1 VESKN
6 LKIKELIN
14 QNKIT
19 KNANF
24 KIINLSNESQI
35 QINKKEN
42 IIYQTNI
49 GFYSTEYDKIHNYPK
64 IMELFKDIIQ
74 PINPINMPC
83 NLKSE
88 DVNIAIHVR
97 KGGGFDRPLYSKDGL
112 DYNIKNLTNFKPI
125 SAHLRAEQVKKTL
138 FSYVDLRWPYK
149 FPPDSFFIEQIKR
162 IIKVIPDRKI
172 HIHMFT
178 DDLNPKKLVAKYKKH
193 LNSKNIIFSCREF
206 DNKHNKNILD
216 DFFAISQFN
225 FLIRPNSNY
234 SFWAEKLGKL
244 KISICPKHGTWMQDN
259 VLIID
264 QVNVQKLSSS

>member
-35 QINKKEN
+35 KTNNKEN

-49 GFYSTEYDKIHNYPK
+49 GFYNTEYDKIHNYPK

-83 NLKSE
+83 ELKSE
-88 DVNIAIHVR
+88 YVNIAIHVR

-112 DYNIKNLTNFKPI
+112 DVTKNMTNFKPI

-138 FSYVDLRWPYK
+138 FSYIDL
-149 FPPDSFFIEQIKR
+149 
-162 IIKVIPDRKI
+162 
-172 HIHMFT
+172 
-178 DDLNPKKLVAKYKKH
+178 
-193 LNSKNIIFSCREF
+193 
-206 DNKHNKNILD
+206 
-216 DFFAISQFN
+216 
-225 FLIRPNSNY
+225 
-234 SFWAEKLGKL
+234 LGL
-244 KISICPKHGTWMQDN
+244 
-259 VLIID
+259 
-264 QVNVQKLSSS
+264 